1 MFQGKPALPGE
12 RYTSARAGLFTA
24 FLLLF
29 IVCTRW
35 ATAPRLLY
43 YFDSANFALSLER
56 FDPTL
61 HQPQPPGYPFF
72 VLLIRLIHLWVASPE
87 KVLLVAGLL
96 AAGAATVLIRFL
108 AADLFGR
115 PAGVLA
121 AALLASNPVFWFAGV
136 TNQIRLFLALSTIG
150 VCLLAWRA
158 LHMPEDSRWFYGAFA
173 ALGVAAGF
181 RPVESVLLLPML
193 AWVWWQSGR
202 SARRLLAGT
211 GLLAATSLPWI
222 AATVIAAGGLHSTVG
237 MLWDYA
243 NVQFSGSS
251 AVFGASAHS
260 AWYMVKEAVAWNF
273 LGAVAWIWAVPF
285 VVRRFSLAAWPR
297 HAAFLGLAF
306 LPPLLFSA
314 FIHIGDP
321 DQALASVSILCAL
334 GGGVLAAFLRQTKA
348 RVIPIAALVIG
359 LNALVFF
366 VPFSKLAKAS
376 SYRAVAAVDRMN
388 SGALNAIATLRRGGP
403 ITIVHYGSS
412 VACRHLEY
420 YFPNDYV
427 VVLPGNPANPQPGQP
442 IQMFYHHAG
451 LTALQPASGRM
462 PLHSRRLVCLLP
474 FQSRPSDLP
483 GWRRFGPVYYTDRTP
498 DAPVAIGPYTLL
510 PDAR

>member
-1 MFQGKPALPGE
+1 MFQGKPALPGD

-150 VCLLAWRA
+150 ICLLAWRA

-202 SARRLLAGT
+202 SARR
-211 GLLAATSLPWI
+211 
-222 AATVIAAGGLHSTVG
+222 
-237 MLWDYA
+237 
-243 NVQFSGSS
+243 SS
-251 AVFGASAHS
+251 PA
-260 AWYMVKEAVAWNF
+260 
-273 LGAVAWIWAVPF
+273 
-285 VVRRFSLAAWPR
+285 R
-297 HAAFLGLAF
+297 
-306 LPPLLFSA
+306 
-314 FIHIGDP
+314 
-321 DQALASVSILCAL
+321 
-334 GGGVLAAFLRQTKA
+334 AFLRQ
-348 RVIPIAALVIG
+348 
-359 LNALVFF
+359 
-366 VPFSKLAKAS
+366 
-376 SYRAVAAVDRMN
+376 
-388 SGALNAIATLRRGGP
+388 
-403 ITIVHYGSS
+403 
-412 VACRHLEY
+412 
-420 YFPNDYV
+420 
-427 VVLPGNPANPQPGQP
+427 
-442 IQMFYHHAG
+442 
-451 LTALQPASGRM
+451 
-462 PLHSRRLVCLLP
+462 LP
-474 FQSRPSDLP
+474 FPGSLP
-483 GWRRFGPVYYTDRTP
+483 R
-498 DAPVAIGPYTLL
+498 
-510 PDAR
+510 

>member
-1 MFQGKPALPGE
+1 MFQGKPALSGE
-12 RYTSARAGLFTA
+12 RYPSARAGLFTA

-150 VCLLAWRA
+150 ICLPAWRA
-158 LHMPEDSRWFYGAFA
+158 LRLPRDSGWFYGACA

-202 SARRLLAGT
+202 SSRRIAIGAGC
-211 GLLAATSLPWI
+211 LAATSLPWI
-222 AATVIAAGGLHSTVG
+222 AVTVAAAGGMHATIG
-237 MLWDYA
+237 MLWSYA

-251 AVFGASAHS
+251 AVFGAPANS
-260 AWYMVKEAVAWNF
+260 AWFMVKEAVAWNF
-273 LGAVAWIWAVPF
+273 LGAVSWIWAVPF
-285 VVRRFSLAAWPR
+285 VLRRFSLAAWPK
-297 HAAFLGLAF
+297 HAAFLALTF
-306 LPPLLFSA
+306 LPPFLFSA

-321 DQALASVSILCAL
+321 DQALASVAVLCTL
-334 GGGVLAAFLRQTKA
+334 GGGILASFQKQTNG
-348 RVIPIAALVIG
+348 RVIPIAAAVIA
-359 LNALVFF
+359 LNAFVFF

-388 SGALNAIATLRRGGP
+388 SGALNAIATLRRGEP
-403 ITIVHYGSS
+403 ITIIHYGSS
-412 VACRHLEY
+412 VASRHLEY

-442 IQMFYHHAG
+442 IQMFHHHAG
-451 LTALQPASGRM
+451 LDALQPASGRM
-462 PLHSRRLVCLLP
+462 PADSRRLVCLLP

-483 GWRRFGPVYYTDRTP
+483 GWRRFGPVYYTDP
-498 DAPVAIGPYTLL
+498 DPGAPVTIGPYTLL